1 MRRALFL
8 LSLLLAGNAWA
19 TEGITPGTG
28 GVVVEHAWVRESVPG
43 QKSVT
48 VQCNVSAGKA
58 ARLLSVRSPVATSGE
73 IQSVVMR
80 RGKPNTEAVDS
91 MLLNAHSTT
100 IFSSRGV
107 FLTLVG
113 LSQPLN
119 IGDMVPVTLTLEV
132 AGKRY
137 AITFQA
143 EVKALELSYQH
154 YLNPNAKDHQ

>member
-1 MRRALFL
+1 MRRVLFC
-8 LSLLLAGNAWA
+8 LSLLLAGHALA
-19 TEGITPGTG
+19 SEGITPGTG
-28 GVVVEHAWVRESVPG
+28 GVVVEQAWMRESVPG

-48 VQCNVSAGKA
+48 VQCNVSVGKA
-58 ARLLSVRSPVATSGE
+58 ARVLSVRSPVAQSGE

-80 RGKPNTEAVDS
+80 HGTPRTEAVDS

-107 FLTLVG
+107 FLTLTGLTQTLNVG
-113 LSQPLN
+113 
-119 IGDMVPVTLTLEV
+119 DKVPVTLTLEV
-132 AGKRY
+132 AGKKY

>member
-8 LSLLLAGNAWA
+8 LSLLLASNAWA
-19 TEGITPGTG
+19 TEGITPGVG
-28 GVVVEHAWVRESVPG
+28 GVVVEQAWVRESVPG

-48 VQCNVSAGKA
+48 VQCNVSVGKA
-58 ARLLSVRSPVATSGE
+58 ARVLSVRSPVATSGE

-80 RGKPNTEAVDS
+80 HGKPRTEAVDS
-91 MLLNAHSTT
+91 MLLPAHSTT

-113 LSQPLN
+113 LTQTLN
-119 IGDMVPVTLTLEV
+119 VGAMVPVTLTVEV

>member
-1 MRRALFL
+1 MRRVLL
-8 LSLLLAGNAWA
+8 CLSLLLAGNVQASD
-19 TEGITPGTG
+19 GITPGTG
-28 GVVVEHAWVRESVPG
+28 GVVVEQAWMRESVPG

-48 VQCNVSAGKA
+48 VQCNVSVGRA
-58 ARLLSVRSPVATSGE
+58 ARVLSVRSPVAASGE

-80 RGKPNTEAVDS
+80 HGKPRTEAVDS

-107 FLTLVG
+107 FLTLVD
-113 LSQPLN
+113 LKQTLN
-119 IGDMVPVTLTLEV
+119 VGDMVPVTLTLEV
-132 AGKRY
+132 AGKKY